1 MYQNSH
7 SFIACLFAF
16 IRWPFIIFNDKNLLF
31 IHTTIIKVMP
41 RFAIETSNH
50 YYVVV

>member
-16 IRWPFIIFNDKNLLF
+16 IRWPFIIFNDKTYFLF
-31 IHTTIIKVMP
+31 TLQ
-41 RFAIETSNH
+41 
-50 YYVVV
+50 